1 MTEVRFDDIP
11 GLRRLISEEFG
22 EFGPPIGVTQQMIDQ
37 FADLTNDPQWIHV
50 DVERA
55 RHESLYQETVA
66 HGFLVL
72 SLLSGMRDGSNLKIT
87 GMGMVINYGA
97 DKLRFISPVP
107 AGSKIHMRR
116 RIVDVTEKPKG
127 TMLTQESEIR
137 VVDAARPAVIYRY
150 LALLV
155 PAAG

>member
-1 MTEVRFDDIP
+1 MAEVRFDDFP
-11 GLRRLISEEFG
+11 RLKGLISAEFG
-22 EFGPPIGVTQQMIDQ
+22 EFGPPVEVTQEMIDR

-55 RHESLYQETVA
+55 KRESPFQTTIA

-72 SLLSGMRDGSNLKIT
+72 SLLPGMRDGSDLKFT

-107 AGSKIHMRR
+107 AGSKIHVRR
-116 RIVDVTEKPKG
+116 RIVDVSEKLKG
-127 TMLTQESEIR
+127 TLLTQESEIR
-137 VVDAARPAVIYRY
+137 VVGADQPALAYRHLVLL
-150 LALLV
+150 LA
-155 PAAG
+155 PS